1 MQQSKFS
8 YFIGLIK
15 QSVLLRFLGF
25 STLAFV
31 FGCILVSS
39 GGNVGRIEGGGYF
52 AMLKNFILG
61 NLLSLEPVGLV
72 ILTPLLGFT
81 WMIMSANG
89 VNRPIPYIVITAGI
103 TWLVSAI
110 F

>member
-1 MQQSKFS
+1 MEKSKFS
-8 YFIGLIK
+8 HFIGLIK

-25 STLAFV
+25 STIAFI

-39 GGNVGRIEGGGYF
+39 GGYDGRIEGAGYYSV
-52 AMLKNFILG
+52 LKNFILG
-61 NLLSLEPVGLV
+61 TLLSLEPAGLV
-72 ILTPLLGFT
+72 LLTPILGFT

-89 VNRPIPYIVITAGI
+89 VKRPIPYIVITAGT
-103 TWLVSAI
+103 TWLVSAV